1 MPSSLSPADSGTTS
15 KAEPGLAKGV
25 QFDYAALLKQHELE
39 SADIPTWAVRLSR
52 QTVGKRDALEWIAL
66 LEKELGENPQAA
78 DVPRAI
84 AKIFAQE
91 EFADEDPALAATGLT
106 AESELDPAL
115 AATSAP
121 ATDQPPSEFG
131 AESAEGFDLA
141 ASQVVS
147 PVSHRGASPI
157 FAIGGDESKN
167 PFVELPSDDYKLI
180 TGEEIG
186 FEIVNRVNDATD
198 NALLTRRTNPTAEFA
213 GAANRV
219 LASELNRP
227 GSTRKSMDLR
237 LASSL

>member
-91 EFADEDPALAATGLT
+91 EFADE
-106 AESELDPAL
+106 DPAL